1 MKKEYYIL
9 NLNNARYIKDN
20 DLLNGCL
27 KINFGNEDN
36 KRIEPFLVVAEKDN
50 NGFIDIVS
58 GRRIKINDNIV
69 SRGNFEIDD
78 SIDLNYYSDY
88 LETKNE
94 DILSKYD
101 LEAGHILNYYDTE
114 LSCYDYRKLTGI
126 EVVQKLIKLDNPDS
140 VSEYMKELKKVENGI
155 IAKEKAIIYLDSRKE
170 MLDKKSIDDDIY
182 VEKYIGAFKSRYK
195 KLK

>member
-20 DLLNGCL
+20 DILNGCL

-36 KRIEPFLVVAEKDN
+36 KKIEPFLVVAEKDGE
-50 NGFIDIVS
+50 GFIDIVS
-58 GRRIKINDNIV
+58 GRRIKIDEDIV

-78 SIDLNYYSDY
+78 NIDLDEYSNY
-88 LETKNE
+88 LETKSE

-101 LEAGHILNYYDTE
+101 LEAGHILNYYDIE
-114 LSCYDYRKLTGI
+114 LSCYSYRKLTGV
-126 EVVQKLIKLDNPDS
+126 EVVQKLLKLDNPD
-140 VSEYMKELKKVENGI
+140 VVNDYMKELKNVENGI
-155 IAKEKAIIYLDSRKE
+155 IAKEKAIVYLDSRKK
-170 MLDKKSIDDDIY
+170 MLDKKSIDDDFY
-182 VEKYIGAFKSRYK
+182 AEKYIGAFKSRYK

>member
-20 DLLNGCL
+20 DILNGCL

-36 KRIEPFLVVAEKDN
+36 KKIEPFLVVAEKDGE
-50 NGFIDIVS
+50 GFIDIVS
-58 GRRIKINDNIV
+58 GRRIKIDEDIV

-78 SIDLNYYSDY
+78 NIDLDEYSNY
-88 LETKNE
+88 LETKSE

-101 LEAGHILNYYDTE
+101 LEAGHILNYFDIG
-114 LSCYDYRKLTGI
+114 LSCYSFRKLTSV
-126 EVVQKLIKLDNPDS
+126 EVVQKLLKLDNPDV
-140 VSEYMKELKKVENGI
+140 VSDYMKELKNVENGV
-155 IAKEKAIIYLDSRKE
+155 IAKEKAIVYLDSRKK
-170 MLDKKSIDDDIY
+170 MLDKKSIDDDFY
-182 VEKYIGAFKSRYK
+182 AEKYIGAFKSRYK

>member
-9 NLNNARYIKDN
+9 NLNNARYIKDD

-50 NGFIDIVS
+50 NGF
-58 GRRIKINDNIV
+58 
-69 SRGNFEIDD
+69 NFEIDD